1 MTIPNSAD
9 WVAVAEY
16 SDITYH
22 KADGMARIAFDRPE
36 KRNAFRPETIDQ
48 MTEAFRDVW
57 ADDQIG
63 VVLLTGNGPSP
74 KDGVHAFCAGGR
86 PAHPRACRVFE

>member
-1 MTIPNSAD
+1 
-9 WVAVAEY
+9 
-16 SDITYH
+16 
-22 KADGMARIAFDRPE
+22 MARIAFDRPE

-63 VVLLTGNGPSP
+63 VVLLTGN
-74 KDGVHAFCAGGR
+74 
-86 PAHPRACRVFE
+86 